1 MGYGMGWDLFLGHL
15 QGEFVVRYTSVD
27 EYPSIS
33 SGDVIVVV
41 RGVYVMY
48 IYIYIY
54 THRAPLTSYFGEL
67 TFHFMGQIFQNMGPI
82 WVLGI
87 YIYISCK
94 FPA

>member
-48 IYIYIY
+48 IYIY
-54 THRAPLTSYFGEL
+54 S
-67 TFHFMGQIFQNMGPI
+67 
-82 WVLGI
+82 
-87 YIYISCK
+87 
-94 FPA
+94 